1 MPEETNTSVDTSATQ
16 VSPPPVMG
24 NASSSATLETKPS
37 AMTLEEAQARLIE
50 LERSQTNAKEE
61 VERHRRKLTAYEK
74 AEREAEAAKKAAD
87 DAQLSEI
94 ERIKKQYAALEQ
106 KNKQYQ
112 QQLATERLTST
123 LIAHGVV
130 DAELATLAIQ
140 SLLEYDGDGMP
151 SNVSDAIKML
161 AKNKP
166 ILFANPVAS
175 PPPAEP
181 AHPTTPPPTPTRQ
194 PAPTLPSANP
204 GRSTMTAP
212 GTPLPGTFTPPNW
225 GDAFQ
230 SPK

>member
-1 MPEETNTSVDTSATQ
+1 MPGETNTSAEVSATQ
-16 VSPPPVMG
+16 QPSTSPAMG
-24 NASSSATLETKPS
+24 TPATDGATPQKPTL
-37 AMTLEEAQARLIE
+37 TLEEAMKRLAE
-50 LERSQTNAKEE
+50 FEQSQTNAKEE

-212 GTPLPGTFTPPNW
+212 GTPLPGTFTPPSW